1 MKLNEELKGMEL
13 RLYGVQILA
22 ESRAKRKSCKLNY
35 TFVYHKEKKKLMYL
49 V

>member
-1 MKLNEELKGMEL
+1 MKLNDELKGMES

-22 ESRAKRKSCKLNY
+22 ESRAKDKKN
-35 TFVYHKEKKKLMYL
+35 FVKEYHKEKKKLMYL